1 MNDALRFLL
10 EKGRTYTFRYE
21 NSRGAA
27 AQVTAEVG
35 DAPLT
40 VTGYME

>member
-10 EKGRTYTFRYE
+10 EKGRIYTFRYE
-21 NSRGAA
+21 NSRGEAT
-27 AQVTAEVG
+27 QVTAEVG